1 MSSYLYICFRLV
13 SLSELFLP
21 FSWVVH
27 CYWILSGR
35 KNLVFRRSIYDPHLY
50 RIFEPI
56 DGKAILP
63 RYCPF
68 CLLIITAFYQSW
80 WLCLQWRSGHIDGTL
95 VFMAHLSF
103 SSSFFSMKWFSIWYP
118 LFCLLSSAFNFVS
131 SRQKPTNRHSSRK
144 YTPLALSQAIHPKI
158 SKKPNQ
164 NYYQLSH
171 NTTPKSN

>member
-35 KNLVFRRSIYDPHLY
+35 KNLVFRRSIYDLHLY
-50 RIFEPI
+50 RTFEPTG
-56 DGKAILP
+56 GKAIVL
-63 RYCPF
+63 RYCPSS
-68 CLLIITAFYQSW
+68 LLTIPAFYQSW
-80 WLCLQWRSGHIDGTL
+80 WLYPQWRSGHIDGTL
-95 VFMAHLSF
+95 VFMAHLSLF
-103 SSSFFSMKWFSIWYP
+103 SSFFSIKWSSIWYP
-118 LFCLLSSAFNFVS
+118 LFCLLSSTFNFVS
-131 SRQKPTNRHSSRK
+131 SRQKPTDRHNSRK
-144 YTPLALSQAIHPKI
+144 YTPPVLSPATNTKI